1 MTENFFTSDSH
12 FFHNNII
19 KHCNRPY
26 KGIEEMHEAFIN
38 NWNSVV
44 GKLDIV
50 YHLGDLALSSN
61 FKAVA
66 EVINRLNG
74 KIRLV
79 LGNHDKNPKKLFDH
93 CKNIEWVRDYQEET
107 FYINGIKYFIVMMH
121 YPLFR
126 WNKSHY
132 GSIHVHGHSHGGINE
147 QNKGTRRYDVG
158 VDVNNFTPVNV
169 YDLVEK
175 IETSIDPCFDQSG
188 NE

>member
-1 MTENFFTSDSH
+1 MTENFFTSDHH

-26 KGIEEMHEAFIN
+26 KGIEEMHEAFIT

-44 GKLDIV
+44 GKLDVV

-107 FYINGIKYFIVMMH
+107 FFINGNKHFIVMMH

-132 GSIHVHGHSHGGINE
+132 GSIHLHGHSHGGINE
-147 QNKGTRRYDVG
+147 ENKGTRRYDVG
-158 VDVNNFTPVNV
+158 VDVNNFTPVNI

-175 IETSIDPCFDQSG
+175 IETSIDPCFDQSE